1 MKAEEYLEKLP
12 DLVDKIADCEKL
24 ITKLKAVAEKRTSN
38 LTPDKV
44 QASGKKDKVGDN
56 VCSYVV
62 VEKRKQGY
70 EEKRK
75 EILDTID
82 TLPASE
88 SRVIYQRYV
97 NDKFLNEIANDIGR
111 SYSWVAK
118 KHRSGLRNI
127 QKMLNERKARD

>member
-1 MKAEEYLEKLP
+1 MRAEEYLEKIQ
-12 DLVDKIADCEKL
+12 DLNLKIADCEEQ

-44 QASGKKDKVGDN
+44 QTGGAKDKIGDN

-62 VEKRKQGY
+62 IENRKKGY
-70 EEKRK
+70 EEKRQ

-82 TLPASE
+82 MLPASE
-88 SRVIYQRYV
+88 SKVIYQYYV
-97 NDKFLNEIANDIGR
+97 NDKYLYEIANDMKK

-118 KHRSGLRNI
+118 KHRSGLLKI
-127 QKMLNERKARD
+127 QKILDERKARD